1 MTQATSTPVAPLQA
15 LQVKL
20 LDPRFGDSWPLPA
33 YATEASAGMDLR
45 AALETALTLQPG
57 DMIATGTPKG
67 LADVRPGDEVVVEV
81 EGVGRLVNR
90 IVSEEAK

>member
-57 DMIATGTPKG
+57 DTALVPSG
-67 LADVRPGDEVVVEV
+67 LAIHI
-81 EGVGRLVNR
+81 LSL
-90 IVSEEAK
+90 IHI